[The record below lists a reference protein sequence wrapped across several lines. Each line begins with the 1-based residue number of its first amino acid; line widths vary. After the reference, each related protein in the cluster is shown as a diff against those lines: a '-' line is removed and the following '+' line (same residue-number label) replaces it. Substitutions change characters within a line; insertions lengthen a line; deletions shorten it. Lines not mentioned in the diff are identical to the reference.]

1 MKQKIKISV
10 IKKNGC
16 HEDFDYEKIIK
27 AVKKASERVDTKL
40 SKEILLSISKEVE
53 KYVLDNYASN
63 NKVIVVPVYELHP
76 IVEKVLENYS
86 KKTAKSYRDYRN
98 YKKENNEMMEQILE
112 EVETL
117 NTEGDRSNANADSRL
132 ITTKRFLEGC
142 SLSKASYQKFY
153 LSNKEKQAN
162 NDGYIYIHD
171 LSQRKFTMNCCV
183 FDMKKVF
190 EGGFH
195 MGSIHYTEPKTLASA
210 FNLLGDVILTASSQQ
225 YGGFTV
231 PEIDKLLNPYANKS
245 FNKYCKEYKEI
256 TAKERLITLKTKCGE
271 KTFDIDNF
279 VPYTFETVNTYH
291 LGNSATSES
300 KGIGWNGNINSWS
313 ASYNDECYTPIYGWN
328 SDNRCSTSETNNRIE
343 KNKITISKIEYSN
356 GILKIKTSES
366 RISETISNNYN
377 SAGCASG
384 GNFGFIDLEFSHEKT
399 FDKGFN
405 VVFHFNKDDD
415 EKMKQY
421 AFKKVKE
428 EFKQGFQGIECMLNS
443 CANAKGDYSFVSFT
457 FGLGTSPF
465 EKMASETC
473 LEVRQ
478 EGQGMPGHKK
488 PVLFPKLIFLYDKNL
503 HNEDGILNDLFLKS
517 VKCSTKCMYPD
528 YFNVRQVEKE
538 TTDNYEKYN
547 MPVSPMGCRSVIS
560 PFYESGNFK
569 QQNEIDLPV
578 TVGRWNIGVVSLNL
592 IMIYMKAKE
601 ENKDFFKVLDEYLEL
616 IRNIHIK
623 TKNQLS
629 KLKAS
634 SYPLAFM
641 EGGFWHG
648 TLKADDIIEPLL
660 KAATASFGI
669 TGLNELQLL
678 HNRKSLV
685 EDNAFTLKVVK
696 YIYDKLQ
703 EFKNEDQI
711 AYSIYGTPAES
722 LSGKQILQ
730 FRKKYGIIERVSDRD
745 YLSNSFHCHVSEDIS
760 PVKKQELEN
769 EFWKYFSGGRIM
781 YNRFYNDTN
790 FDAFISLI
798 ELAMEKGFYYGINLS
813 KTYCEDCGYE
823 FIELSSNCPKCN
835 SENLTKI
842 DRVCGYLGFSK
853 INGSTRMNDSKMAE
867 IKDRKSM

>member
-1 MKQKIKISV
+1 MKSKIMIIV

-16 HEDFDYEKIIK
+16 HEDFEYEKIIR
-27 AVKKASERVDTKL
+27 AVKKASDRVDSKL
-40 SKEILLSISKEVE
+40 TNDILLSIAKEVE
-53 KYVLDNYASN
+53 KQIIEDFEINN
-63 NKVIVVPVYELHP
+63 NKIIIPVYELHP
-76 IVEKVLENYS
+76 IVEKVLENFS

-98 YKKENNEMMEQILE
+98 YKKENTEMMEQILN

-190 EGGFH
+190 NGGFV

-231 PEIDKLLNPYANKS
+231 PEVDKLLKPYAEKS
-245 FNKYCKEYKEI
+245 FNKYCNEYKEI
-256 TAKERLITLKTKCGE
+256 IGDE
-271 KTFDIDNF
+271 KKIA
-279 VPYTFETVNTYH
+279 FE
-291 LGNSATSES
+291 
-300 KGIGWNGNINSWS
+300 
-313 ASYNDECYTPIYGWN
+313 
-328 SDNRCSTSETNNRIE
+328 
-343 KNKITISKIEYSN
+343 
-356 GILKIKTSES
+356 
-366 RISETISNNYN
+366 
-377 SAGCASG
+377 
-384 GNFGFIDLEFSHEKT
+384 
-399 FDKGFN
+399 
-405 VVFHFNKDDD
+405 DD
-415 EKMKQY
+415 EKMEKY
-421 AFKKVKE
+421 AYKKVKE

-457 FGLGTSPF
+457 FGLGTSKF
-465 EKMASETC
+465 EKMASEIC

-478 EGQGMPGHKK
+478 EGQGMPEHKK
-488 PVLFPKLIFLYDKNL
+488 PVLFPKLIFLYDEKL
-503 HNEDGILNDLFLKS
+503 HSKDGALYDLFLKS

-547 MPVSPMGCRSVIS
+547 TPVSPMGCRSIVS

-569 QQNEIDLPV
+569 QQNENDLPV
-578 TVGRWNIGVVSLNL
+578 TIGRWNIGVVSLNL

-601 ENKDFFKVLDEYLEL
+601 ENKDFFKVLDDYLQI

-623 TKNQLS
+623 TKIQLS

-648 TLKADDIIEPLL
+648 TLNADDTIEPLL

-669 TGLNELQLL
+669 TGLNELQQL
-678 HNRKSLV
+678 HNQKSLI
-685 EDNAFTLKVVK
+685 EDNTFTLKVVK

-703 EFKNEDQI
+703 EYKNEDGI

-722 LSGKQILQ
+722 LSGKQVIQ
-730 FRKKYGIIERVSDRD
+730 FRKKYGVIKNVSDKE
-745 YLSNSFHCHVSEDIS
+745 YLSNSFHCHVSENIS
-760 PVKKQELEN
+760 PVKKQEYE
-769 EFWKYFSGGRIM
+769 EQFWKYFSGGRIM
-781 YNRFYNDTN
+781 YNRFYNDKN
-790 FDAFISLI
+790 FDAFVSLI
-798 ELAMEKGFYYGINLS
+798 EMAMKRGFYYGINIS
-813 KTYCEDCGYE
+813 KCYCEDCGHE
-823 FIELSSNCPKCN
+823 FIDSSSNCPNCN
-835 SENLTKI
+835 SKNITKI